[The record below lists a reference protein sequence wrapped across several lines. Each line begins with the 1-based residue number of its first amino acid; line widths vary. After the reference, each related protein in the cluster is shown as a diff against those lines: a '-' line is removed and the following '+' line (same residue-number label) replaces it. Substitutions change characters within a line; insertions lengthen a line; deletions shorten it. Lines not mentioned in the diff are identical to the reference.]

1 MFGKWF
7 AQAYTTYSNYRFKH
21 FMQESFSIGDLGR
34 LTGCQVVTI
43 RYYEKIGI
51 LAEPGRS
58 SGGHRIYG
66 PEHRDRLTFVRKARE
81 LGFSLDTVRSLLSL
95 SETPEGTPCAD
106 VDHIASRHLVEVR
119 EKIAALKSLEGTLEG
134 LLDICSHTTVEQ
146 CRVLD
151 ALRD

>member
-1 MFGKWF
+1 M
-7 AQAYTTYSNYRFKH
+7 
-21 FMQESFSIGDLGR
+21 
-34 LTGCQVVTI
+34 
-43 RYYEKIGI
+43 
-51 LAEPGRS
+51 
-58 SGGHRIYG
+58 
-66 PEHRDRLTFVRKARE
+66 TFVRKARE
-81 LGFSLDTVRSLLSL
+81 LGFSLDTVRSLLSI

-146 CRVLD
+146 CSVLD